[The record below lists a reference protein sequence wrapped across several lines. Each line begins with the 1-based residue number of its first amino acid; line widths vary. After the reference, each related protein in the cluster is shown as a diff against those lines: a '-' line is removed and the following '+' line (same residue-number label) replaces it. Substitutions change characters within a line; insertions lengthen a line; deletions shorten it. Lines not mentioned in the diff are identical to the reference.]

1 MPRRVDYAAR
11 FEFLRQAAFELV
23 RDEGVEALTRRGL
36 AAELGTGLNTV
47 LRLVNSKVDLV
58 RLAAH
63 EVVTRRR
70 RGRMNRRSDDAAQL
84 VANLVR
90 ALMPEDESHL
100 DEELVWLR
108 LVAACSFTP
117 AGTEPRGSARREFWI
132 AQRGYDDGLPVAPR
146 PLREAAPEHEDRRT
160 ALQPYLDTHLD
171 DMAVMVARMLELIE
185 APGPREELGI
195 LVTAVIEGL
204 TWAACLGTIS
214 PQKATDLAVAYVTGL
229 GKAGD
234 QAA

>member
-11 FEFLRQAAFELV
+11 FAFLRQAAFELV

-70 RGRMNRRSDDAAQL
+70 RGRFNRRSDDPAQL

-108 LVAACSFTP
+108 LVAACSLTP
-117 AGTEPRGSARREFWI
+117 TGLEPRGSARREFWV
-132 AQRGYDDGLPVAPR
+132 AQRGYDDGLPVDPR
-146 PLREAAPEHEDRRT
+146 PLREPAPEHEDRHT
-160 ALQPYLDTHLD
+160 AMQPYLDTHLD
-171 DMAVMVARMLELIE
+171 EMASMVARMLELVG
-185 APGPREELGI
+185 APTPYEDAGT

-204 TWAACLGTIS
+204 TWAACLGRIT
-214 PQKATDLAVAYVTGL
+214 PEKATDLAIAYVTGL
-229 GKAGD
+229 GARRD